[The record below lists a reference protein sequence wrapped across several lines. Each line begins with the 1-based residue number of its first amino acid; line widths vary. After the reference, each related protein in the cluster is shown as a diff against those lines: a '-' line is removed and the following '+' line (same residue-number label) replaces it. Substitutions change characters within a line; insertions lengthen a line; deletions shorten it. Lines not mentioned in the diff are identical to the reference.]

1 MRARHAIATVGVAAA
16 ALGSLT
22 ACGSSQGDASSSA
35 SASSAGAGTSASAG
49 GHLDKAGLVDA
60 ITVGSL
66 KAGSAHVQMKLSGP
80 ATLSA
85 DGDLSFQGS
94 DPSMQLTM
102 SMAQLGAGRM
112 QLRLVH
118 GVIYLMIPRATP
130 AGKFLKID
138 PADPKNPMGKSLGH
152 LSQQMDPMSSFR
164 AMRAGVQ
171 SVRYVGHGTVQG
183 TATDH
188 YVVKVKS
195 APLLRS
201 MRQKAVPGVPA
212 TLTYDM
218 WMDNRDLLRRMRF
231 AVAGE
236 KTEMTMSKWGEPVT
250 VQAPP
255 ASKVVSGPS
264 MAG

>member
-1 MRARHAIATVGVAAA
+1 MRARHAIATIGIAAA

-22 ACGSSQGDASSSA
+22 ACGSNQGDSSASGSSSA
-35 SASSAGAGTSASAG
+35 SASSAAAG
-49 GHLDKAGLVDA
+49 GHLDEAGLINA

-66 KAGSAHVQMKLSGP
+66 KAGSAHVAMKLSGP
-80 ATLSA
+80 ATLTA
-85 DGDLSFQGS
+85 QGDMSYKGS
-94 DPSMQLTM
+94 DPAMQMTV

-112 QLRLVH
+112 ELRLVH
-118 GVIYLMIPRATP
+118 GVIYLMIPKATP
-130 AGKFLKID
+130 TGKFLKID
-138 PADPKNPMGKSLGH
+138 PADPKNPMGKSFGH
-152 LSQQMDPMSSFR
+152 LSQQMDPMTSFR

-183 TATDH
+183 TTTDH

-195 APLLRS
+195 APLLKA
-201 MRQKAVPGVPA
+201 MKQKAVPGVPA

-218 WMDNRDLLRRMRF
+218 WLDNKDLLRRMRF

-236 KTEMTMSKWGEPVT
+236 KTEMTLSKWGAPVT

>member
-1 MRARHAIATVGVAAA
+1 
-16 ALGSLT
+16 
-22 ACGSSQGDASSSA
+22 
-35 SASSAGAGTSASAG
+35 
-49 GHLDKAGLVDA
+49 
-60 ITVGSL
+60 
-66 KAGSAHVQMKLSGP
+66 
-80 ATLSA
+80 
-85 DGDLSFQGS
+85 
-94 DPSMQLTM
+94 
-102 SMAQLGAGRM
+102 
-112 QLRLVH
+112 
-118 GVIYLMIPRATP
+118 
-130 AGKFLKID
+130 
-138 PADPKNPMGKSLGH
+138 MGKSFGH
-152 LSQQMDPMSSFR
+152 LSQQMDPMTSFR

-183 TATDH
+183 TTTDH

-195 APLLRS
+195 APLLKA
-201 MRQKAVPGVPA
+201 MKQKAVPGVPA

-218 WMDNRDLLRRMRF
+218 WLDNKDLLRRMRF